1 MNNSFG
7 TIFKRAVGRGVYPHQ
22 MAWALELGVRNV
34 LMSPKKHLKRLP
46 LRSHFH
52 AVEIGCGSGFYSV
65 AVARALS
72 YGALTLIDIQE
83 EMLAKTRSKMDKAHV
98 ENVRYIAADAAKLPF
113 GDETVDMIY
122 LVTVF
127 GELHDQQAFLREAK
141 RVLKMGGFLSI
152 TEHQPD
158 PDFTAMDSVEPL
170 VVGEGFTI
178 LEMYGWQWNYTLNF
192 KKITA

>member
-1 MNNSFG
+1 MNNSLG
-7 TIFKRAVGRGVYPHQ
+7 AVFKRAVGRGVYPHQ

-34 LMSPKKHLKRLP
+34 LLSPKKHLKRLP

-65 AVARALS
+65 AVAHTLS
-72 YGALTLIDIQE
+72 YGALSLIDIQE
-83 EMLAKTRSKMDKAHV
+83 EMLAKARSKMDKAHV

-158 PDFTAMDSVEPL
+158 PDFMPMDSVEPL
-170 VVGEGFTI
+170 VVREGFTV

-192 KKITA
+192 KKISA